1 MRVVTCCSCGSSCL
15 ANIGCFDAS
24 DNLAADVVDV
34 FLVVGFGLFVDFDGF
49 DFLVDARASLVTGG
63 QRSIEVSGTSSSFE
77 LLVKHA
83 LRDCFFLSPFRG
95 VPLVLAVPERG
106 FLRVTM
112 VDVL

>member
-49 DFLVDARASLVTGG
+49 DFLVDARASLVIGG
-63 QRSIEVSGTSSSFE
+63 
-77 LLVKHA
+77 
-83 LRDCFFLSPFRG
+83 
-95 VPLVLAVPERG
+95 
-106 FLRVTM
+106 
-112 VDVL
+112 